1 MKKHYFFFTMVLILQ
16 AAMSLA
22 QNKMTIRPISDS
34 ESTMP
39 ADFLVEQKTALF
51 ENVSKPNASV
61 FSNSRQLF
69 DMYLHYGI
77 VNGDDKAF
85 VYNFNSLFG
94 PIDSFQMSYAAV
106 VIDEIKGFTD
116 PDDPFGS
123 ITDIGFAYPASL
135 VITIDSV
142 FVRCT
147 HENNSA
153 QYDKFQLQLVS
164 TNSNAAPT
172 TNVLWQQTD
181 STSTS
186 LSPSGN
192 WLGTNAGVIL
202 EYAPGYTTSA
212 GQKVGMV
219 FNYFDAT
226 KTDTFGLRA
235 THVFDAGT
243 GRAFRSDYRNSYFRR
258 YPNTTNISKCSD
270 WGYGNPVGS
279 QGWVTWQNWN
289 IYARI
294 HFDYNTAVSNP
305 SSQITDIKLFPVPAS
320 DRLRVTYQLLEP
332 SEVHFEIVDL
342 MGRVIKTYSQ
352 SNQTAGTQII
362 TLDVS
367 DLSTGMYSL
376 LMMQNGKPSNTT
388 RLVVNR

>member
-1 MKKHYFFFTMVLILQ
+1 MKTFYIQMLIVLFVCSAVQ
-16 AAMSLA
+16 A
-22 QNKMTIRPISDS
+22 QNALRIQLTTDNEITETLSEPVPLKTNLFDS
-34 ESTMP
+34 HTRH
-39 ADFLVEQKTALF
+39 VYNQI
-51 ENVSKPNASV
+51 
-61 FSNSRQLF
+61 NSRQLF
-69 DMYLHYGI
+69 DMYIHYGI

-94 PIDSFQMSYAAV
+94 PVDSFQMSYAAV

-116 PDDPFGS
+116 PDDPYGS
-123 ITDIGFAYPASL
+123 ITDIGYAYPAGL

-147 HENNSA
+147 HENNSG

-164 TNSNAAPT
+164 TNSNGVPT
-172 TNVLWQQTD
+172 SNVLWQQTD
-181 STSTS
+181 SSNVS

-192 WLGTNAGVIL
+192 WLGTNAAVIL
-202 EYAPGYTTSA
+202 EYAPAYTTTP

-226 KTDTFGLRA
+226 KTDSFGLRA
-235 THVFDAGT
+235 THVYDAAT

-258 YPNTTNISKCSD
+258 YPNTTNISRCAD

-294 HFDYNTAVSNP
+294 HFDYNTAVTNTASP
-305 SSQITDIKLFPVPAS
+305 ISDVKMFPVPAF
-320 DRLRVTYQLLEP
+320 DNLRLSYQLAEAGEVSYAITDVAGREIMSGTLGNQP
-332 SEVHFEIVDL
+332 SGKQQASIGVSDIASGIYNLQL
-342 MGRVIKTYSQ
+342 MLNGRVINSTK
-352 SNQTAGTQII
+352 
-362 TLDVS
+362 LMVS
-367 DLSTGMYSL
+367 H
-376 LMMQNGKPSNTT
+376 
-388 RLVVNR
+388 